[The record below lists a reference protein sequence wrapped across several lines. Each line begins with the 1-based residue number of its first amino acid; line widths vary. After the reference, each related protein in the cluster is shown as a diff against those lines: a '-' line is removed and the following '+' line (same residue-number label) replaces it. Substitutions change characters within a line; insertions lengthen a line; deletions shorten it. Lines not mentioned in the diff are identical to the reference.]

1 MRAASWPAVLAAGA
15 LALLCGGCGLV
26 AGTVGQAAPALVVQE
41 LDGETFDL
49 AAMRGRV
56 VAVNFWA
63 TWCPPC
69 RKEMPLL
76 DAFYRKYHA
85 RGFELI
91 GLSADRPRDRAA
103 MRAMMQSF
111 AYPAAMLDDAKVNG
125 FGQPAIL
132 PVTFIV
138 DRNGIVRARLTPEQ
152 GPLTAKVLADLLLP
166 MLSEPP
172 ASSRS

>member
-69 RKEMPLL
+69 RKEMPDMQALYQRFAPKGLVILAISDEDVSKVEQFIADHHFSYPILL
-76 DAFYRKYHA
+76 DPGR
-85 RGFELI
+85 
-91 GLSADRPRDRAA
+91 
-103 MRAMMQSF
+103 
-111 AYPAAMLDDAKVNG
+111 KVNELFRVEG
-125 FGQPAIL
+125 IPKSFVYDRDGKLVAEAIDMRTERQL
-132 PVTFIV
+132 
-138 DRNGIVRARLTPEQ
+138 LEM
-152 GPLTAKVLADLLLP
+152 LAHAGL
-166 MLSEPP
+166 E
-172 ASSRS
+172 